1 MKDRI
6 RQARESA
13 GFTVTS
19 LAKEVRIDKSSISS
33 FESGRR
39 NPSPRT
45 LTAIAD
51 ACKVSEEW
59 LRTGEGP
66 MRPEKPPDEHYDVD
80 SALLEIAS
88 ETELT
93 SFELRFVKAFLS
105 LTPQQRNVFEQM
117 FQKTI
122 DEPLDKEETLLE
134 NRRRERLHE
143 EVDREIDLEKDT
155 PGKSSDSS
163 VG

>member
-1 MKDRI
+1 MKSRI
-6 RQARESA
+6 KQAREAIGLTQIRFAEALNVSRSYVSYLEC
-13 GFTVTS
+13 GEREPSDRTVHDIC
-19 LAKEVRIDKSSISS
+19 RIC
-33 FESGRR
+33 GV
-39 NPSPRT
+39 N
-45 LTAIAD
+45 
-51 ACKVSEEW
+51 EEW

-93 SFELRFVKAFLS
+93 SFELRFVKAFLG

-122 DEPLDKEETLLE
+122 DEPLNKEETLLE